1 MFAFS
6 LQSYD
11 TDREDVNVSML
22 NDYTGAALKLES
34 STYEESRVLKVAKLC
49 SAVHCGNIDHPK
61 GKTFTLLYRICVTL

>member
-1 MFAFS
+1 
-6 LQSYD
+6 
-11 TDREDVNVSML
+11 ML